1 VNRDEQLQWE
11 ARWARPAA
19 IAAFAAG
26 AMLLVSSMLFFP
38 KNREGIERNPDLLLS
53 IDEQSGGYMAS
64 AVLSALAGL
73 LLIGVFLFLFRAT
86 LARGGGVPSWFGYL
100 VVAAPVLYAAS
111 TVAGAFEAIDL
122 GDEFASGEPIRG
134 EAGAERATDLGGT
147 SPVLVAL
154 ATAGTVGVA
163 FLFVMLP
170 LRARR
175 VGLLTPFMGIL
186 GAIAGALVVF
196 QLTGVS
202 SVIQAFWLG
211 ALGMLFLG
219 RWPGGRGPAWESGTA
234 EPWPSAARR
243 SGRMPM
249 PDEKEPEPTLDP
261 TPPEPEPVPERPA
274 SRKRRRKR

>member
-1 VNRDEQLQWE
+1 MNRDEQLQWE

-19 IAAFAAG
+19 IAAFLAG
-26 AMLLVSSMLFFP
+26 GMLLVSATLFFP
-38 KNREGIERNPDLLLS
+38 EDREGIERNPDLLLS

-64 AVLSALAGL
+64 ALLSALAGL
-73 LLIGVFLFLFRAT
+73 LLIGVFLYLFRAT
-86 LARGGGVPSWFGYL
+86 LVRGGGVPSWFVYL
-100 VVAAPVLYAAS
+100 VVAAPLVYAVS
-111 TVAGAFEAIDL
+111 TVVGAFEAIDL
-122 GDEFASGEPIRG
+122 ADEFASGEPIRG
-134 EAGAERATDLGGT
+134 DAGADRARDLGGT
-147 SPVLVAL
+147 STVLVAL
-154 ATAGTVGVA
+154 ATAGTVGLA

-196 QLTGVS
+196 QLTGIS

-219 RWPGGRGPAWESGTA
+219 KWPGGRGPAWESGQP
-234 EPWPSAARR
+234 EPWPSAAQRR
-243 SGRMPM
+243 GLVPK
-249 PDEKEPEPTLDP
+249 PGEEEPAKLDP

>member
-19 IAAFAAG
+19 IAAFLAG
-26 AMLLVSSMLFFP
+26 GMLLVSATLFFP
-38 KNREGIERNPDLLLS
+38 EDREGIERNPDLLLS

-64 AVLSALAGL
+64 ALLSALAGL
-73 LLIGVFLFLFRAT
+73 LLIGVFLYLFRAT
-86 LARGGGVPSWFGYL
+86 LARGGGIPSWFVYL
-100 VVAAPVLYAAS
+100 VVAAPLVYAVS
-111 TVAGAFEAIDL
+111 TVVGAFEAIDL
-122 GDEFASGEPIRG
+122 ADEFASGEPIRG
-134 EAGAERATDLGGT
+134 DAGADRARDLGGT
-147 SPVLVAL
+147 STVLVAL
-154 ATAGTVGVA
+154 ATAGTVGLA

-196 QLTGVS
+196 QLTGIS

-219 RWPGGRGPAWESGTA
+219 KWPGGRGPAWESGQP
-234 EPWPSAARR
+234 EPWPSAAQRR
-243 SGRMPM
+243 GLVPK
-249 PDEKEPEPTLDP
+249 PGEEEPAKLDP